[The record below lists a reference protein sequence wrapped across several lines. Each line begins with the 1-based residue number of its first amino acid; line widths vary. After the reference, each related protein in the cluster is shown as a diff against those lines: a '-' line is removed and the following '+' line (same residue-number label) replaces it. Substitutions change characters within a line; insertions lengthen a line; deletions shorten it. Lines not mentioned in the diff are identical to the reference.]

1 MTFKNRRNYL
11 APAFL
16 LGALALFIFGN
27 VVSAQ
32 RPKLPDAPPP
42 PRFKPKPT
50 PTPTP
55 IRPEDIDVVRVTSNL
70 VMAPVSVVDTK
81 GEPIRGLQLGDFRL
95 EEQGRVQEIAQIG
108 NPDEVPLEIALLIDV
123 SGSTNARFN
132 FEKEAAASFLKSVL
146 KPVDRAT
153 VYMIDRS
160 PVLKL
165 TAAKADDASTGVR
178 SIEPAADKGP
188 TAFFDTVVEAAQY
201 LTKNTASQ
209 HRRVILVIS
218 DGVDNFSDRVKKAI
232 GATRAEQEAVGA
244 AARQS
249 INDRIL
255 AEVQREVQKADAVFY
270 SINPAGE
277 TMHLNM
283 ITKRGQDGMRQIAD
297 ATGGNAF
304 VPERVEDL
312 SPVFKQIA
320 AELRGQYL
328 LQYYS
333 NSQDSGTEFR
343 RISVTVPTRNDVRVR
358 ARQGYY
364 PKSK

>member
-1 MTFKNRRNYL
+1 M
-11 APAFL
+11 PALL
-16 LGALALFIFGN
+16 LGALALFLFGN
-27 VVSAQ
+27 VVTAQ

-55 IRPEDIDVVRVTSNL
+55 IRPEDIDVVRVNSNL
-70 VMAPVSVVDTK
+70 VMVPVSVVDSK
-81 GEPIRGLQLGDFRL
+81 GEPIRGLQITDFRL
-95 EEQGRVQEIAQIG
+95 EEQSRAQEIAQIG
-108 NPDEVPLEIALLIDV
+108 NPDEVPLEIAILIDV

-146 KPVDRAT
+146 KPADRAT

-165 TAAKADDASTGVR
+165 TSAKADDASTGLR
-178 SIEPAADKGP
+178 AIEPAADKGP
-188 TAFFDTVVEAAQY
+188 TAFFDTVIEAAQY
-201 LTKNTASQ
+201 LTKNTPSQ
-209 HRRVILVIS
+209 HRKVVLVIS
-218 DGVDNFSDRVKKAI
+218 DGVDNFSDRVKKTI
-232 GATRAEQEAVGA
+232 GATRDEQEAVGA
-244 AARQS
+244 VARER
-249 INDRIL
+249 INDRVL
-255 AEVQREVQKADAVFY
+255 AEVLREVQKADAVFY

-277 TMHLNM
+277 TMHLNI
-283 ITKRGQDGMRQIAD
+283 ITRRGQEGMRQIAD

-304 VPERVEDL
+304 VPDRAEDL
-312 SPVFKQIA
+312 PPVFKQIA

-333 NSQDSGTEFR
+333 NSQDAGTGFR
-343 RISVTVPTRNDVRVR
+343 KIAVTVPARNDIRVR

-364 PKSK
+364 PKAR